1 MRSINAMMKLSE
13 GSLQNMNY
21 IRIKIF
27 LIWTLGFTMNL
38 FSEDILWPVMKELQE
53 LGTETVIIV
62 IILISMVILLFIVIG
77 LMYQVRL
84 VKDFVEIH

>member
-1 MRSINAMMKLSE
+1 
-13 GSLQNMNY
+13 MNY

-77 LMYQVRL
+77 LMYQVTL
-84 VKDFVEIH
+84 VKDSVEIH

>member
-1 MRSINAMMKLSE
+1 
-13 GSLQNMNY
+13 MNV
-21 IRIKIF
+21 
-27 LIWTLGFTMNL
+27 

-84 VKDFVEIH
+84 VKDSVEIH

>member
-84 VKDFVEIH
+84 VKDYIEIH

>member
-1 MRSINAMMKLSE
+1 MMKLSE

-84 VKDFVEIH
+84 VKDSVEIH

>member
-1 MRSINAMMKLSE
+1 MK
-13 GSLQNMNY
+13 
-21 IRIKIF
+21 
-27 LIWTLGFTMNL
+27 L

-84 VKDFVEIH
+84 VKDSVEIH

>member
-1 MRSINAMMKLSE
+1 
-13 GSLQNMNY
+13 MNV
-21 IRIKIF
+21 
-27 LIWTLGFTMNL
+27 

-84 VKDFVEIH
+84 VKVSVEIH

>member
-1 MRSINAMMKLSE
+1 
-13 GSLQNMNY
+13 MNY

-84 VKDFVEIH
+84 VKDSVEIH

>member
-1 MRSINAMMKLSE
+1 
-13 GSLQNMNY
+13 MNY
-21 IRIKIF
+21 IRIWIF

-38 FSEDILWPVMKELQE
+38 FSEDIFWPVMKELQE

-84 VKDFVEIH
+84 VKDSVEIH

>member
-1 MRSINAMMKLSE
+1 
-13 GSLQNMNY
+13 
-21 IRIKIF
+21 
-27 LIWTLGFTMNL
+27 MNL

-84 VKDFVEIH
+84 VKDSVEIH

>member
-21 IRIKIF
+21 IRIYIF

-84 VKDFVEIH
+84 VKDSVEIH

>member
-1 MRSINAMMKLSE
+1 
-13 GSLQNMNY
+13 
-21 IRIKIF
+21 
-27 LIWTLGFTMNL
+27 MNL

-84 VKDFVEIH
+84 VKDYIEIH